1 MLLGIEGWPGE
12 SVEELVNSS
21 SMGVETTKGS
31 HRPRPIIQ
39 RHIVFFTS
47 AGAIFL
53 IFLLF
58 QIGTQLGLGEPAGHA
73 ASHAIPGIAI
83 TLLAVAA
90 GRLWPPPAEIPPGP
104 AARRVVI
111 VALAGVGLSQLV
123 EAVSAY
129 TEFPDSGPLHTT
141 TMVTTNLFLL
151 ALIVGSGLAGVA
163 TYRSRRIPRWLATLA
178 AAFAVIVLLALVT
191 SAFGLWSAGP

>member
-1 MLLGIEGWPGE
+1 
-12 SVEELVNSS
+12 
-21 SMGVETTKGS
+21 MGVDTTERS
-31 HRPRPIIQ
+31 NRPRPIIQ

-58 QIGTQLGLGEPAGHA
+58 QIGARLGLEEPAGHA

-83 TLLAVAA
+83 TLLAIAA
-90 GRLWPPPAEIPPGP
+90 ARLWPPPAEIPPGR

-129 TEFPDSGPLHTT
+129 TEFPESGPLHTT

-163 TYRSRRIPRWLATLA
+163 AYRSRRMPRWLAAIA
-178 AAFAVIVLLALVT
+178 AAFALIVVLGLVT
-191 SAFGLWSAGP
+191 SALGLWSAGP

>member
-1 MLLGIEGWPGE
+1 MLKVLGPPGDRRP
-12 SVEELVNSS
+12 VNSS
-21 SMGVETTKGS
+21 SMGVEPAERST
-31 HRPRPIIQ
+31 RRLPIIQ

-47 AGAIFL
+47 AGAIFI

-58 QIGTQLGLGEPAGHA
+58 QIGAQLGLGEPAGHA

-83 TLLAVAA
+83 TLLGIAA
-90 GRLWPPPAEIPPGP
+90 ARIWPPPAEIPLGRT
-104 AARRVVI
+104 ARRMVI

-141 TMVTTNLFLL
+141 TMVTTNLFLF
-151 ALIVGSGLAGVA
+151 ALIVGSSLAGVA
-163 TYRSRRIPRWLATLA
+163 AYRSRRIPRWLGALA
-178 AAFAVIVLLALVT
+178 AALALIVLLGLIASV
-191 SAFGLWSAGP
+191 FGLWSAGP